1 MTRLRF
7 QTSAGHLADVTLVM
21 LPKTPRERDWQLL
34 TAGER
39 ARADRFKFEAGR
51 TAFVTTRAALRR
63 RLSEIV
69 GAAPDALEIEADQHG
84 RPLLRARTPVAIDF
98 NVSHCHGMAALA
110 VVRGGRIGVDVEA
123 HTGISDLRDVV
134 PSVMGER
141 ERALLQNL
149 TDTDFTRAFYGSWT
163 RKEAIVKAI
172 GVGLS
177 YPVGTIDLPSASAT
191 SVFRFQTAPD
201 MLWRVVSLEPMPAL
215 TLSIAIADN
224 ARWAP
229 TQQSGTGAR
238 SGHVAAKHR
247 RRDDVVIMVDG
258 VHTECDVPASWVGS

>member
-1 MTRLRF
+1 
-7 QTSAGHLADVTLVM
+7 M
-21 LPKTPRERDWQLL
+21 LSKTPRECDWQLL

-84 RPLLRARTPVAIDF
+84 RLLLRARTPVAIDF
-98 NVSHCHGMAALA
+98 NVSHCHGVAAIA

-134 PSVMGER
+134 PSVMGEN

-149 TDTDFTRAFYGSWT
+149 TDTDFTRAFFGSWT

-177 YPVGTIDLPSASAT
+177 YPVSTIDLPSASAS
-191 SVFRFQTAPD
+191 SVFRIQTAPD
-201 MLWRVVSLEPMPAL
+201 MMWRVFSLEPAPSL
-215 TLSIAIADN
+215 TLSVAIADN
-224 ARWAP
+224 AQRAATQP
-229 TQQSGTGAR
+229 TGAGAR
-238 SGHVAAKHR
+238 SGHIAAKQR
-247 RRDDVVIMVDG
+247 LLRSVVRTVDG
-258 VHTECDVPASWVGS
+258 LHTERDVPGSWAVG